1 MLFCMNARLKNRW
14 HRQETPEVKQVDTKQ
29 NILEQAGALFYRQG
43 FNNTGMEKITEVCGI
58 KKPALY
64 YHFGSKNALGLAYL
78 EYRAKMLF
86 SMLEGLLKRAKSF
99 DQYLSSWAGALVV
112 LARRGEFFGCPFT
125 AFASELDAEERTYF
139 ESKLRSVEK
148 EWLAV
153 QERAFAKYYGESK
166 AAKSV
171 AAKILI
177 AHTGCVMLYR
187 ASRDVKHLKQLRTAF
202 AELATVV
209 KERK

>member
-1 MLFCMNARLKNRW
+1 M
-14 HRQETPEVKQVDTKQ
+14 KQVDTKQ
-29 NILEQAGALFYRQG
+29 NILEQAGALFYAQG

-78 EYRAKMLF
+78 EYRAEMLF
-86 SMLEGLLKRAKSF
+86 GMLEGLLKRAKSF
-99 DQYLSSWAGALVV
+99 DQYLSSWANALII

-125 AFASELDAEERTYF
+125 AFASELNSEERAYF
-139 ESKLRSVEK
+139 ETKLRGVEK

-153 QERAFAKYYGESK
+153 QEKAFLKYYGESK
-166 AAKSV
+166 AAKNI

-187 ASRDVKHLKQLRTAF
+187 ASRDAKHLKQLRTAF
-202 AELATVV
+202 SELAAMASK
-209 KERK
+209 KE